1 MTAQKAIRLAL
12 AFATLTSVA
21 AAQVP
26 KARPT
31 LIAEV
36 AQPATGATTRL
47 SLRVQLPADVH
58 VQSDRPR
65 DPLLIPTA
73 LTLTPPAGVT
83 VTRVTYPAASDLAQ
97 PGRPTPLAVFSG
109 EFVIAVDVTLATPGP
124 VTIPGQLRYQACTDK
139 VCFAPAKAAVEWE
152 LTGDGR

>member
-1 MTAQKAIRLAL
+1 MKPHTIVLAL
-12 AFATLTSVA
+12 AFAAATANL

-26 KARPT
+26 KGRPT
-31 LIAEV
+31 LTTEV
-36 AQPATGATTRL
+36 AHAAAGTTRL
-47 SLRVQLPADVH
+47 SLRVQLPPEVH

-97 PGRPTPLAVFSG
+97 PGRSTPLAVFSDA
-109 EFVIAVDVTLATPGP
+109 FVIAVDVTVDTPGP

-139 VCFAPAKAAVEWE
+139 VCFAPAKAQVAWE
-152 LTGDGR
+152 VSSR